1 MIAWSVDAANR
12 SRYLDAVAVSSDD
25 EDILAAAAAAGAN
38 TLVRRPGHL
47 ATDTAP
53 VQGALLHAAE
63 SIDRPFDYLVL
74 LPATSPLRQSIDI
87 DACIEACHPAA
98 PAAVTVTEMQK
109 PAEWFCRLD
118 PDGRLVP
125 LIDGDGLRTRRQDL
139 SPAYQPNGAVYV
151 TQSQWFRVHKTFY
164 DNATV
169 GSIMPSVRS
178 VDIDTEM
185 DLMMA
190 RWMIESGLATTEA
203 PIS

>member
-74 LPATSPLRQSIDI
+74 
-87 DACIEACHPAA
+87 
-98 PAAVTVTEMQK
+98 
-109 PAEWFCRLD
+109 
-118 PDGRLVP
+118 
-125 LIDGDGLRTRRQDL
+125 
-139 SPAYQPNGAVYV
+139 
-151 TQSQWFRVHKTFY
+151 
-164 DNATV
+164 
-169 GSIMPSVRS
+169 
-178 VDIDTEM
+178 
-185 DLMMA
+185 
-190 RWMIESGLATTEA
+190 
-203 PIS
+203 